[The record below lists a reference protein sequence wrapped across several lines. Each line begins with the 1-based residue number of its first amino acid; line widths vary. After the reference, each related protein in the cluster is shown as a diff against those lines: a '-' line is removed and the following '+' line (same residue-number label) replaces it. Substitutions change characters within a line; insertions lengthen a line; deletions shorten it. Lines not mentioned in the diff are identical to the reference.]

1 MTTEQSQRSERIA
14 GLIDDLS
21 IEDLRR
27 TTLQAIDHAH
37 KSAAEVAQAWATY
50 EGAMG
55 TIAELRD
62 ENRRLRERIEAIEAQ
77 GLGLAHRAKRSAA
90 TVIEQTRLAKKRE
103 LM

>member
-1 MTTEQSQRSERIA
+1 MTKELSARTERIA
-14 GLIDDLS
+14 GLIEDLS
-21 IEDLRR
+21 IDDLRR

-62 ENRRLRERIEAIEAQ
+62 ENRRLRERIEAIEAL
-77 GLGLAHRAKRSAA
+77 GLGITHRAKRSVG
-90 TVIEQTRLAKKRE
+90 TVVEQARLTRRRE
-103 LM
+103 PS

>member
-1 MTTEQSQRSERIA
+1 MTADNSERSERIA
-14 GLIDDLS
+14 GLIEDLS

-27 TTLQAIDHAH
+27 TTLQAIDHAY

-62 ENRRLRERIEAIEAQ
+62 ENRRLSERIDTIEAQ
-77 GLGLAHRAKRSAA
+77 GLGIAHRAKRSAA
-90 TVIEQTRLAKKRE
+90 VAAERAGLAKKRE
-103 LM
+103 PS